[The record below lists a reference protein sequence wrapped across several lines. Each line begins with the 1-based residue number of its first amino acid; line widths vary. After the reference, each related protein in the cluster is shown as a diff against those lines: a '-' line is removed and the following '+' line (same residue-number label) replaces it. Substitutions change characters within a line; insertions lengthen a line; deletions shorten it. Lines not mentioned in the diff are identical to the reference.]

1 MNKSQGAI
9 LPVSLLLLFVI
20 TLIGVSSTQ
29 VTQMQEKM
37 SANLQDKILSFN
49 AAESGLAAGE
59 AWILGQLTQPISYA
73 SCPSFPCI
81 RNEYENI
88 DFATQP
94 DSWWNANSTA
104 LGVDLTDVYS
114 QPRYVIE
121 FVQFVPD
128 SLEIGSST
136 TSNRGV
142 YYYQLTSKGV
152 GASANSVTIIQ
163 SALARR
169 Y

>member
-1 MNKSQGAI
+1 MNKEQGAI

-20 TLIGVSSTQ
+20 TLVGVSSTQ

-49 AAESGLAAGE
+49 AAETGITGAESWLMA
-59 AWILGQLTQPISYA
+59 QLTQPVSHA
-73 SCPSFPCI
+73 SCPSFPCVHD
-81 RNEYENI
+81 EYENV
-88 DFATQP
+88 DFSTQS
-94 DSWWNANSTA
+94 DSWWTANSTEYGSTLA
-104 LGVDLTDVYS
+104 DVYAK
-114 QPRYVIE
+114 PRYVIE

-128 SLEIGSST
+128 SLELGSST

-152 GASANSVTIIQ
+152 GASTNSVTIIQ
-163 SALARR
+163 SSIARR